1 MDLFTW
7 FLMNFSNVI
16 FPALLAIVLAAAV
29 ILGLFLFRRK
39 LAGLITG
46 MARRVTSRFA
56 TAGPV
61 IDACEKPLVL
71 FIAVLVGRAVA
82 FKPKREEPAGEE
94 PVRCDEAKAVFDLA
108 EMIRCKTVSD
118 TDESKEDDA
127 EFEKFEKLLPRLFP
141 EVHRVCEFQKLGRR
155 SLLFRWKGNT

>member
-1 MDLFTW
+1 
-7 FLMNFSNVI
+7 MNFSNVI

-71 FIAVLVGRAVA
+71 FIAVLG
-82 FKPKREEPAGEE
+82 FYFGLSILAGEFV
-94 PVRCDEAKAVFDLA
+94 PDGLLVQTRTAASAALRRPGFDGLSAPAAARLARAAGDAAKAMAGNANLRLTLTLLA
-108 EMIRCKTVSD
+108 AAATAQD
-118 TDESKEDDA
+118 
-127 EFEKFEKLLPRLFP
+127 P
-141 EVHRVCEFQKLGRR
+141 
-155 SLLFRWKGNT
+155 